1 MTPDWLQKFR
11 DAYRQEYN
19 GILSDEVIDKGN
31 KWFEDFISQAIAE
44 RDKMWLECVP
54 MESIDDFPRP
64 KILPAPLVK
73 VIPWGLDLEK
83 MKGFNSCRFQILN
96 NAKKKGLI

>member
-31 KWFEDFISQAIAE
+31 KWFEEFIAQIHAESYEAGRQNGADIAMAVKLSSFDQYKTYITALAQDLLPIQNEQKHNQAVLKLSNIG
-44 RDKMWLECVP
+44 
-54 MESIDDFPRP
+54 I
-64 KILPAPLVK
+64 
-73 VIPWGLDLEK
+73 
-83 MKGFNSCRFQILN
+83 
-96 NAKKKGLI
+96 KK